1 MMIRSWFSPF
11 KFSSTFQDQL
21 ESYGIMKREDML
33 EEPEAGD
40 VLIYPDLYYLT
51 TIPNLRKFTEKD
63 IDEFKRQYQSILDLQ
78 LCSSSYS
85 QSSIFEALSKGA
97 EIHDHA
103 PTAVPN
109 NQFSSTPGPISLLVC
124 RLIFNNHQ
132 ELLNIYSQ
140 VEANATSS
148 SNLGD
153 YFQGSYQDAMST
165 PSGQDMLNDWW
176 NLQNIQTSSRL
187 RHQNDL
193 LDLSVQRLITIE
205 AISDINKILREMIIL
220 ILHRQTGEAS
230 S

>member
-1 MMIRSWFSPF
+1 MMIKSWFSPF
-11 KFSSTFQDQL
+11 KFTSTFQDQL

-40 VLIYPDLYYLT
+40 VLIYPDLYRLT

-63 IDEFKRQYQSILDLQ
+63 IVEIKRQYQSILNLQ
-78 LCSSSYS
+78 LSSSSYS
-85 QSSIFEALSKGA
+85 QSGIFEALSNGL
-97 EIHDHA
+97 EMPDHA
-103 PTAVPN
+103 STAAPN
-109 NQFSSTPGPISLLVC
+109 NQFSSAPGPISLLVC

-140 VEANATSS
+140 VEANATSTS
-148 SNLGD
+148 KLKD

-220 ILHRQTGEAS
+220 ILHHQTGEAS